1 MLMSDLNLWLQSL
14 GLEKYGKVLAS
25 HDIDLT
31 VAPDLTEQD
40 LEKLGLSLG
49 HRRKFIAAAAKL
61 RRAAASSAVA
71 LAEGPAPLQ
80 PVPPEERA
88 LVTNVFIDP
97 VGSNPLAR
105 YL

>member
-40 LEKLGLSLG
+40 LEKLGYRSVTAANSLLLRQSCG
-49 HRRKFIAAAAKL
+49 VRLLRRQLHRRRATRPFNPCL
-61 RRAAASSAVA
+61 R
-71 LAEGPAPLQ
+71 
-80 PVPPEERA
+80 
-88 LVTNVFIDP
+88 
-97 VGSNPLAR
+97 
-105 YL
+105 